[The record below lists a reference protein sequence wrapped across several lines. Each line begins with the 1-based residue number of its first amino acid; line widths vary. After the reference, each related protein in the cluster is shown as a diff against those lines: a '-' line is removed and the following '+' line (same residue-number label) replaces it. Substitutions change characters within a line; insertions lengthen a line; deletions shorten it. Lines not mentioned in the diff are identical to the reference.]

1 MKESGSKC
9 NQPYFSTRRT
19 FVPEW
24 LQMQPTLNFSLPLFL
39 FPSFQNVLS
48 CLIFCYIMKTIK
60 ENIIL
65 MQNTTN
71 FNNFAV
77 WADGNEEKLQT
88 ASNIFKGSF
97 SNGDYLI
104 TAAQNAFFNQLSLV
118 TVSLAHAIS
127 APAWANNLNFNTYKT
142 SFKSAFETAVNN
154 KMKTDGTSAFATVI
168 GDSTANLN
176 YTQLKDRVD
185 IVDAMKSSFY
195 LVTATGTFNGSDIV
209 ITDDVANVATRKAN
223 GYANAV
229 LELVVNDSVIVTSGL
244 YISSTSIAEND
255 NHYGS
260 ITIKALNGMP
270 SSGDYTIKIKVSDYS
285 FRG

>member
-1 MKESGSKC
+1 
-9 NQPYFSTRRT
+9 
-19 FVPEW
+19 
-24 LQMQPTLNFSLPLFL
+24 
-39 FPSFQNVLS
+39 
-48 CLIFCYIMKTIK
+48 
-60 ENIIL
+60 

-88 ASNIFKGSF
+88 ANDIFKGSF

-104 TAAQNAFFNQLSLV
+104 TAEQNAFFNQLSLI

-142 SFKSAFETAVNN
+142 SFKSAFENAINA
-154 KMKTDGTSAFATVI
+154 KMQADGTSAFAKVV
-168 GDSTANLN
+168 GNSTAHLN
-176 YTQLKDRVD
+176 YADLKPRVD
-185 IVDAMKSSFY
+185 MVDAMKASFY
-195 LVTATGTFNGSDIV
+195 LVTATGTFNGNDIV
-209 ITDDVANVATRKAN
+209 ITDDVENVATRKAN

-229 LELVVNDSVIVTSGL
+229 LELVVNDSVMVTSGL
-244 YISSTSIAEND
+244 YISSTSIIED
-255 NHYGS
+255 EHHYGS
-260 ITIKALNGMP
+260 ITIKALNTMP

>member
-1 MKESGSKC
+1 
-9 NQPYFSTRRT
+9 
-19 FVPEW
+19 
-24 LQMQPTLNFSLPLFL
+24 
-39 FPSFQNVLS
+39 
-48 CLIFCYIMKTIK
+48 
-60 ENIIL
+60 

-88 ASNIFKGSF
+88 ANDTFKGSF

-104 TAAQNAFFNQLSLV
+104 TAEQNAFFNQLSLV

-142 SFKSAFETAVNN
+142 SFKSAFENAINA
-154 KMKTDGTSAFATVI
+154 KMQADGTSAFAKVV
-168 GDSTANLN
+168 GNATANYN
-176 YTQLKDRVD
+176 YDQLKAKADLL
-185 IVDAMKSSFY
+185 DAMKSSFY
-195 LVTATGTFNGSDIV
+195 LITKKGTFNGSDIV
-209 ITDDVANVATRKAN
+209 ITDDVANVATRKAD

-244 YISSTSIAEND
+244 YIYNFIPGDAPSYNGT
-255 NHYGS
+255 

>member
-1 MKESGSKC
+1 
-9 NQPYFSTRRT
+9 
-19 FVPEW
+19 
-24 LQMQPTLNFSLPLFL
+24 
-39 FPSFQNVLS
+39 
-48 CLIFCYIMKTIK
+48 
-60 ENIIL
+60 